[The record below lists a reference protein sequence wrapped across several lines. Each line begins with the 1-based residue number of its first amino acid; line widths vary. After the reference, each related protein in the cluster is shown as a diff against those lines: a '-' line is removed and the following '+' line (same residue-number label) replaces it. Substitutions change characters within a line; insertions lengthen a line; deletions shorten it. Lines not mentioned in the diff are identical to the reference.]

1 MILNIQTLSERRA
14 RQELHDMIDSLDVE
28 GLAYMCSELTD
39 YEQHRVIVRCDDGQ
53 QSAAHHAGR
62 CLMCY
67 QPEEIA

>member
-1 MILNIQTLSERRA
+1 MLPLVTLDERRA
-14 RQELHDMIDSLDVE
+14 VRELHDMIDSLDLE

-39 YEQHRVIVRCDDGQ
+39 YEQHRVIVRSVDGIE
-53 QSAAHHAGR
+53 SSAHHAGR